1 MKIALAQL
9 NYHIGNF
16 EKNTSKILDQIEK
29 AKNDHVDLIIFSELS
44 VCGYPPQDLLEKKS
58 FIEQCE
64 IAVEEIAPHC
74 TDIAVI
80 IGSPT
85 LNHHQKG
92 KRLYNSAI
100 FIADGEV
107 KFVQNKTLLPT
118 YDIFDEYRYFES
130 NDKFNVVEYKG
141 KKIAITICED
151 LWDLQPIEN
160 TFSKNQLYNITPMDK
175 LIEYKPDF
183 IINIAASPFSY
194 TKIWGRKNVFIR
206 NAKKY
211 NLPLFSVNQVGAQT
225 ELIFDGGSLVVNP
238 DGTIADEMKLFTE
251 DYKIYNLDEI
261 NKCTIKKTIDED
273 PDVIAKIH
281 DALVLGIRDYFKKM
295 NFTNATLGLSG
306 GIDSAV
312 SLVIAVRAL
321 GAENIRVLLLP
332 SKYSSEHSITD
343 AEILAKNLGVKYD
356 IVNIQNVVD
365 SFDESLKTVF
375 KGLQE
380 DITEENIQ
388 ARARGTILMAL
399 SNKFGHI
406 LLNTSNKSEAAVGY
420 GTLYG
425 DMNGGLSVLGDV
437 YKADV
442 YKLAR
447 YINSDSEIIPE
458 NTIIKPPSAELRP
471 DQKDSDSLPDY
482 DTLDKI
488 LFAYIELQK
497 TLEDIIEEGWDKTL
511 IERIVKL
518 VDSNEYKRY
527 QAPPILRISSKAFGA
542 GRRMPLVAKYS

>member
-16 EKNTSKILDQIEK
+16 EKNTLKILDQIEA
-29 AKNDHVDLIIFSELS
+29 AKKDKIDLLVFSELS
-44 VCGYPPQDLLEKKS
+44 VCGYPPQDLLEKKT

-64 IAVEEIAPHC
+64 IAIEKITPYCKE
-74 TDIAVI
+74 IAVI

-85 LNHHQKG
+85 INYHQKG

-100 FIADGEV
+100 FIAEGKV
-107 KFVQNKTLLPT
+107 QYIQNKTLLPT
-118 YDIFDEYRYFES
+118 YDIFDEYRYFEP
-130 NDKFNVVEYKG
+130 NDKFNVVEYKE

-151 LWDLQPIEN
+151 LWDFQPVEN
-160 TFSKNQLYNITPMDK
+160 TFAKNQLYNITPMEK
-175 LIEYKPDF
+175 LAEHKPDL

-194 TKIWGRKNVFIR
+194 TKIWGRKNIFIR

-211 NLPLFSVNQVGAQT
+211 NLPLFNVNQVGAQT

-238 DGTIADEMKLFTE
+238 DGTIADEMKLFEE
-251 DYKIYNLDEI
+251 DYKIYDLDEI
-261 NKCTIKKTIDED
+261 SKCSLKKNIDED

-281 DALVLGIRDYFKKM
+281 DALVLGIRDYFNKM
-295 NFTNATLGLSG
+295 NFSSATLGLSG

-312 SLVIAVRAL
+312 SLVIAERAL
-321 GAENIRVLLLP
+321 SAENIRVLLLP
-332 SKYSSEHSITD
+332 SKYSSDHSITD

-356 IVNIQNVVD
+356 LVNIQEIVD
-365 SFDESLKTVF
+365 SFNGSLKSVF
-375 KGLQE
+375 KDLPE

-447 YINSDSEIIPE
+447 YINKNAEIIPE
-458 NTIIKPPSAELRP
+458 NTIVKPPSAELKP
-471 DQKDSDSLPDY
+471 DQKDTDSLPDY
-482 DTLDKI
+482 DVLDKI
-488 LFAYIELQK
+488 LFEYIELQK
-497 TLEDIIEEGWDKTL
+497 PLEEIIEEGWDKTL
-511 IERIVKL
+511 VERITKL
-518 VDSNEYKRY
+518 VDTNEYKRY

-542 GRRMPLVAKYS
+542 GRRMPLVAKYN